1 RRTAVGAGLHVEQ
14 RPERAD
20 DEREA
25 LVDRWVAEVAV
36 AEVDL
41 GAGGRRPLA
50 RDLEHPARGVDAD
63 DPHARQRD
71 GDRDPAGPDAEL
83 EHRPAGAPRLLD
95 VEVDVL
101 DDAHRP
107 GVVEPCDPI
116 VGRHAGMLPPRDGLA
131 GIRGGRGGRVRRGGV
146 DRRARGGARA
156 LPRPQERARA
166 RPPRRAR
173 PRERDAPERDPAA
186 ARGVGGG
193 AGAAPRR
200 RGARPP
206 PARGG
211 DRRHPPGRGAAG
223 RPPAPGHADPPG
235 RRGRVPRPRLRGAR
249 RPRGRDGRVQLRQAR
264 VPADA
269 LGALPARHV
278 LLRLR
283 PRAADGDEPV
293 ADPLPRGAAAAD
305 LHGLD
310 RARLPPRRDHRDAL
324 PDLPPVR
331 GARRRQ
337 GADARRPEGDAAARD
352 ARALRA
358 GPAGALPDALLPVH
372 RAVDRARRV
381 VRDLRRRRLPHLQ
394 VLGLDRDGR
403 RGHGRPARVRARRP
417 RPGGVGR
424 LRVRLRAR
432 ARRAAPPRRPR
443 HPRAL
448 GGRPPRAEAVL
459 TMRVPVSWLAEYVPL
474 EMPLEEL
481 ATRLSV
487 ASAEVEGIERRG
499 VADTDGNLGLF
510 RVGRVVE
517 AAKHPNADRL
527 RLTKVDVGEGEPR
540 SIVCGAWN
548 FGVGATV
555 GVALPGALLPPRP
568 DFPEG
573 LRLERRTVR
582 GEVSDGMI
590 LAEDEVGLGSDH
602 SGIMVLPEAEPGTP
616 LADVLPLADAVLLV
630 EATGNR
636 PDLQSVYGIA
646 REVAALYDLPLAELP
661 AGRVPAATGEVR
673 IDVEDFGGCPR
684 YIGRVFDGVS
694 VAPSPVWLR
703 SRLFAAGMRPIS
715 NVVDVTNYVM
725 LALGSPLHAFDLATL
740 HEGRVVVRRAGPR
753 ETLRTLDG
761 VERALS
767 EDDLLIADADRG
779 IALAGIMGGEETE
792 IGGETRAVLLEAA
805 NFDPFR
811 IYLTSERHRLRTESS
826 GRWEKG
832 VDPYLAEAAADLATS
847 LILELA
853 GGELTAAADV
863 HAGLPERPVVPYR
876 PERAD
881 ALVGVATPP
890 GEQYALLARLGF
902 EREGGSV

>member
-1 RRTAVGAGLHVEQ
+1 
-14 RPERAD
+14 
-20 DEREA
+20 
-25 LVDRWVAEVAV
+25 
-36 AEVDL
+36 
-41 GAGGRRPLA
+41 
-50 RDLEHPARGVDAD
+50 
-63 DPHARQRD
+63 
-71 GDRDPAGPDAEL
+71 
-83 EHRPAGAPRLLD
+83 
-95 VEVDVL
+95 
-101 DDAHRP
+101 
-107 GVVEPCDPI
+107 
-116 VGRHAGMLPPRDGLA
+116 
-131 GIRGGRGGRVRRGGV
+131 
-146 DRRARGGARA
+146 
-156 LPRPQERARA
+156 
-166 RPPRRAR
+166 
-173 PRERDAPERDPAA
+173 
-186 ARGVGGG
+186 
-193 AGAAPRR
+193 
-200 RGARPP
+200 
-206 PARGG
+206 
-211 DRRHPPGRGAAG
+211 
-223 RPPAPGHADPPG
+223 
-235 RRGRVPRPRLRGAR
+235 
-249 RPRGRDGRVQLRQAR
+249 
-264 VPADA
+264 
-269 LGALPARHV
+269 
-278 LLRLR
+278 
-283 PRAADGDEPV
+283 
-293 ADPLPRGAAAAD
+293 
-305 LHGLD
+305 
-310 RARLPPRRDHRDAL
+310 
-324 PDLPPVR
+324 
-331 GARRRQ
+331 
-337 GADARRPEGDAAARD
+337 
-352 ARALRA
+352 
-358 GPAGALPDALLPVH
+358 
-372 RAVDRARRV
+372 
-381 VRDLRRRRLPHLQ
+381 
-394 VLGLDRDGR
+394 
-403 RGHGRPARVRARRP
+403 
-417 RPGGVGR
+417 
-424 LRVRLRAR
+424 
-432 ARRAAPPRRPR
+432 
-443 HPRAL
+443 
-448 GGRPPRAEAVL
+448 
-459 TMRVPVSWLAEYVPL
+459 MRVPVSWLAEYVPL

-902 EREGGSV
+902 EREGGSVVVPTWRARDVTREVDVVEEVARFRLEDVPFTLPARREMFGLLTREQRLRRRLEDALVGLGFAETYTPSLVPEDDTPWKLSEPISVELAALRTTLVPSLAEAARRNVDAGARAIALFEVARVYLEGGELPEERLRVAGLAEGGFLRVKGVVEALYAVLKAEPSFERAEHPLLHPGKTARTPAGVLGELHPRLLEGEWGAFELDLADLFAASREPVTYEDVVTFPAVRQDIAVSVPEEVPVGDLVAAAREAAGPELRELRVFDVYRGEQVGPGRKSVAFSVAYQAPDRTLSDDDAARLREAIVAALASAFGAELR